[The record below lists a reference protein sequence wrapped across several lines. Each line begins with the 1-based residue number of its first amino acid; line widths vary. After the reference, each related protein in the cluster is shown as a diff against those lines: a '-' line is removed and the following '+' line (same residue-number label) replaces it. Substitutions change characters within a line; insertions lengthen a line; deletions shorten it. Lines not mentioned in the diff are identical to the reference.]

1 MTQGAYTPVWVPT
14 LFDLPELL
22 AVLDVRPDAP
32 VSSVPSG
39 HGGVLGAQL
48 LGQQVRL
55 AERLVPGKRVQSLQ
69 TLFVRPGRADL
80 PMTVDVEHL
89 QAGRSFASLTLTF
102 RQGDVLV
109 SRASALL
116 TVDEP
121 DFLRRVA
128 AAPSVP
134 PGVVSVRRA
143 LLPWQAIAVPTEDPA
158 DLDLLLRAPSDLA
171 EDPSL
176 WRALIAFTSEV
187 PAVQQVVDGLGV
199 AVPDARLP
207 GAVLSQTLTFLEP
220 LDVREWHRVRVVVP
234 YVGAGRL
241 LARGE
246 VFDAEGALAAT
257 FATAGLLR
265 APVSRAPAGGRPP
278 PPGWHGPA
286 S

>member
-1 MTQGAYTPVWVPT
+1 MTPAPYAPVWVPT
-14 LFDLPELL
+14 LYDLPELL
-22 AVLDVRPDAP
+22 AVLDVRPGAP
-32 VSSVPSG
+32 VRSLPSG

-48 LGQQVRL
+48 LGQQVLL

-69 TLFVRPGRADL
+69 TLFVRPGQTGE

-102 RQGDVLV
+102 RQGDLLV

-128 AAPSVP
+128 AAPALP
-134 PGVVSVRRA
+134 PGAAPVRRA
-143 LLPWQAIAVPTEDPA
+143 LLPWEARAVPTADPA
-158 DLDLLLRAPSDLA
+158 ELDLLLRAPQVPD
-171 EDPSL
+171 DPSL
-176 WRALIAFTSEV
+176 WRALVAFTSEV

-199 AVPDARLP
+199 PVPDARLP

-220 LDVREWHRVRVVVP
+220 LDVRAWHRVRVVVP
-234 YVGAGRL
+234 YVGNGRL

-246 VFDAEGALAAT
+246 VFDDAGRLAVT
-257 FATAGLLR
+257 FATSGLLR
-265 APVSRAPAGGRPP
+265 SPAPAD
-278 PPGWHGPA
+278 PA
-286 S
+286 PATG

>member
-1 MTQGAYTPVWVPT
+1 MSQGPYTPAWVPT

-32 VSSVPSG
+32 VASVRSG

-55 AERLVPGKRVQSLQ
+55 AERLVPSKRVQSLQ
-69 TLFVRPGRADL
+69 TLFVRPGRFDL

-128 AAPSVP
+128 AAPPVP
-134 PGVVSVRRA
+134 PGVVPVRRA
-143 LLPWQAIAVPTEDPA
+143 LLPWQAMAVPTGDPA
-158 DLDLLLRAPSDLA
+158 DLDLLLRAPCDLV

-176 WRALIAFTSEV
+176 FRALIAFTTEV

-234 YVGAGRL
+234 YIGAGRL

-265 APVSRAPAGGRPP
+265 APVSRAPTGGRTP
-278 PPGWHGPA
+278 PPGRHRLA

>member
-1 MTQGAYTPVWVPT
+1 MTEGPYTPGWVPT
-14 LFDLPELL
+14 LFDLPQLL
-22 AVLDVRPDAP
+22 EVLDVRPGAP
-32 VSSVPSG
+32 VLSVPSG

-69 TLFVRPGRADL
+69 TLFVRAGRADL
-80 PMTVDVEHL
+80 PMSVDVEHL
-89 QAGRSFASLTLTF
+89 QTGRSFASLTMTF
-102 RQGDVLV
+102 RQGEVLV

-128 AAPSVP
+128 DAPPLPPGSVP
-134 PGVVSVRRA
+134 VRRA
-143 LLPWQAIAVPTEDPA
+143 LLPWEARAVPTADPA
-158 DLDLLLRAPSDLA
+158 DLDLLLRAPSVAD
-171 EDPSL
+171 DPSL
-176 WRALIAFTSEV
+176 WRALVAFTSEV

-207 GAVLSQTLTFLEP
+207 GAVLSQTLSFLEP
-220 LDVREWHRVRVVVP
+220 LDVRDWHRVRVVVP

-246 VFDAEGALAAT
+246 AFAAGGRLAVT

-265 APVSRAPAGGRPP
+265 APADGA
-278 PPGWHGPA
+278 
-286 S
+286 